1 MAIPGKQKSQQNLTN
16 MGSYCLE
23 IIGAVCVSQTYYQT
37 IETVD
42 SKKNQNFPRN
52 PMLREG
58 KDNSQMGELI
68 SQKEISYSSER

>member
-42 SKKNQNFPRN
+42 SKKIR
-52 PMLREG
+52 
-58 KDNSQMGELI
+58 I
-68 SQKEISYSSER
+68 SQGILC